1 MGEGL
6 SKRILVVDDD
16 KNMRFF
22 CSEVLSAAGYVVDM
36 AYDGLDGL
44 ESLKAAEYDLVIT
57 DINMPRLDGMDF
69 YRKAVEDKPMMKEAF
84 LFMTAG
90 IFSIDTSD
98 LIKES
103 DRKCLHK
110 PFKIT
115 ELLAHV
121 DDAISRAAGTA
132 VKGKGDE
139 KRAADR
145 LPLNS
150 VCELF
155 LKDVRNHGGLSATAV
170 DISRNG
176 LKVSYEGDALEPG
189 SDLGVYARINGN
201 DLLRGATVVW
211 SKCGSGG
218 MNLSGLCFP
227 TPLPVLS
234 IIGSIGAIR
243 GAAALSE
250 RLAS

>member
-1 MGEGL
+1 MGEVL
-6 SKRILVVDDD
+6 SKRVLVVDDD
-16 KNMRFF
+16 KNMRFL
-22 CSEVLSAAGYVVDM
+22 CSEVLSAAGYAVDM
-36 AYDGLDGL
+36 AYDGLSGL
-44 ESLKAAEYDLVIT
+44 ESLKAAPYDLVIT
-57 DINMPRLDGMDF
+57 DINMPRLDGMGF
-69 YRKAVEDKPMMKEAF
+69 YRRAVEYDPRMKESF

-98 LIKES
+98 MIKES

-121 DDAISRAAGTA
+121 DEAISRASGAA
-132 VKGKGDE
+132 VKMKGDE
-139 KRAADR
+139 KRSADR
-145 LPLNS
+145 LPLTV

-155 LKDVRNHGGLSATAV
+155 LKDVRDHCGLSATAV
-170 DISRNG
+170 DISRHG
-176 LKVSYEGDALEPG
+176 LRVSYEGGALVPG

-211 SKCGSGG
+211 SKGSVGG
-218 MNLSGLCFP
+218 RNVSGLCFP

-234 IIGSIGAIR
+234 MIGSIG
-243 GAAALSE
+243 GFVHGE